1 MLELLRKTVD
11 FEKCRFSAAE
21 LREVM
26 KKRYNG
32 YRFAKTAERTVYN
45 ATRCLD
51 FISKLKQDYSAIPDI
66 KIFSSTNVDYTKL
79 SGFLKLINER
89 DRRELLRDLNSHL
102 PVKAHVDIPVRMTAA
117 RDTLGYAEGGS
128 LLFNMGFLTIMSPEE
143 LRELPEGNHLEGT
156 YLRIPNDYFEMLFSG
171 IQLENSPDVLRS
183 FEKIR
188 NLNVMAET
196 NDISVLAA
204 MLNKIAGAF
213 IQTDNSRE
221 GETQIG
227 LAVYMALNLVTNGRF
242 LLKREYAVMVGGRFV
257 FEDGLD
263 EDEYGD
269 PALEEPDHENGPAP
283 VSEEERAEAAADR
296 MLQEMFSAGAG
307 AKAALLD
314 TARWRADL
322 LAINTGSGPSYIFE
336 FKYRRNGS
344 ARETAKVRVVRTLY
358 ERAVKQLNFY

>member
-1 MLELLRKTVD
+1 MD

-32 YRFAKTAERTVYN
+32 YRFARTAERTVYN

-51 FISKLKQDYSAIPDI
+51 FISELNQDYSAIPDI

-89 DRRELLRDLNSHL
+89 DRRDLLRDLLRDLNSHL
-102 PVKAHVDIPVRMTAA
+102 PVKARVDIPVRLTAA
-117 RDTLGYAEGGS
+117 RDTLGYAEGVS

-143 LRELPEGNHLEGT
+143 LRQLPEGNHLEGT
-156 YLRIPNDYFEMLFSG
+156 YPRIPNDYFEMLFFG

-204 MLNKIAGAF
+204 MLNEIAGAF
-213 IQTDNSRE
+213 IQTNNSRE

-227 LAVYMALNLVTNGRF
+227 LAVYMALNPVTNGRF

-257 FEDGLD
+257 FE
-263 EDEYGD
+263 EDWM
-269 PALEEPDHENGPAP
+269 
-283 VSEEERAEAAADR
+283 R
-296 MLQEMFSAGAG
+296 
-307 AKAALLD
+307 
-314 TARWRADL
+314 T
-322 LAINTGSGPSYIFE
+322 NTGIRPWKSWSMRTVPLRFL
-336 FKYRRNGS
+336 RRS
-344 ARETAKVRVVRTLY
+344 ARRPQLPECFRRCSVPGPGRRRRFWIPPGGVRIFWR
-358 ERAVKQLNFY
+358 